1 VKTTYDLFRN
11 SVNNTSFTKTKKST
25 FGGRRD
31 SSMNLVDK
39 EADKKTRKYTQVQGK
54 LEILKMA
61 NEEISKKKALL

>member
-11 SVNNTSFTKTKKST
+11 SVNNTSFTKTKEST